1 MQGDHFRCLILLHF
15 TLVLKIMHSKLY
27 WIQIVG
33 DYDLMHAS
41 IIVIRNVLR
50 YMPLLYLS

>member
-15 TLVLKIMHSKLY
+15 ALVLKIMHSKLY